1 MKALLSPAQVG
12 ERLGVNADTARRYM
26 RAGMTCVILPG
37 GDLRVEEA
45 ELEAWTKGRRVAP
58 STTGSKTTSNRRKP
72 AQVIDLTLFEPDGRI
87 KRRRSKAAGQ

>member
-1 MKALLSPAQVG
+1 MKNLLTPAQVG

-26 RAGMTCVILPG
+26 RSGMTCVILPG

-58 STTGSKTTSNRRKP
+58 STAGSKTTTRRKP